1 MIISPFPRE
10 EANIET
16 LLFLAATHTEGSIG
30 LIRDVAVTMA
40 VAGAALVLFRRI
52 KLPQVLGYLLAG
64 VIVGPFT
71 FAGINFGP
79 FADFNGPVQN
89 IDTISILADLGLVFL
104 LFGIGLEIGWQ
115 RIRQIGVRVIIIGFV
130 EMTTMF
136 VIGYEISQLL
146 GWTPLEGI
154 FLGAALSISSS
165 AILIKMLRDTGML
178 HDPQGRIIVGILVVE
193 DFVAVILLT
202 VLSGVATTGS
212 ADLGD
217 VGLLAAKLA
226 VFATA
231 ALVFGALFAPRLIRY
246 ITRFESE
253 EVLLITSLALCF
265 GLALA
270 AHELGLSAAAGAFLI
285 GMILGDTEHSEE
297 ISRVMS
303 PLRDMFAALFFVSL
317 GMLMDVF
324 TFGDYLVPALIV
336 SVVFILGKVVA
347 DTTGA
352 LLSGHDGRTSLRVG
366 MGMPQ
371 LGEFSLAMV
380 KTGVEHGTVGAFLN
394 PVITVATAI
403 TALFYPIIFHSAT
416 ATANFISHV
425 SPQWLREY
433 SGVLFVWLT
442 AARRAF
448 ILNNPLAHR
457 VKHAVQFILLNM
469 GIIVVIITLGTVAL
483 EFTKALSER
492 TQAGEGLV
500 GLIIGG
506 ATLALCIP
514 SGAAI
519 WRNLQS
525 MTEAVMTH
533 FLPRWTPSSNSPS
546 RQNLRVVLRNS
557 ILILILI
564 LPTIWSIPFI
574 ARLVS
579 LGSVATPVPALILI
593 GVTAGVAI
601 AAFQMHSTLED
612 TFRHTF
618 LGPPDQHG
626 QDRHQQ
632 DYLYEDAHLLSD
644 DGTPRENF
652 ETTDD
657 D

>member
-1 MIISPFPRE
+1 MSS
-10 EANIET
+10 
-16 LLFLAATHTEGSIG
+16 AAT
-30 LIRDVAVTMA
+30 
-40 VAGAALVLFRRI
+40 
-52 KLPQVLGYLLAG
+52 
-64 VIVGPFT
+64 
-71 FAGINFGP
+71 
-79 FADFNGPVQN
+79 
-89 IDTISILADLGLVFL
+89 LGLTLTEPVMAPGSLGRRQTVPSPAYALGRSSEEQWLVQGLVPL
-104 LFGIGLEIGWQ
+104 L
-115 RIRQIGVRVIIIGFV
+115 
-130 EMTTMF
+130 
-136 VIGYEISQLL
+136 
-146 GWTPLEGI
+146 GI
-154 FLGAALSISSS
+154 FLLGLNPLQPAFLDTVLAPGLPRNGGAWAGPAKAKLLCLPVAFLCLNPVSLPAMWELAPGLFVSSS
-165 AILIKMLRDTGML
+165 ALGPFLWGDASSLLGRPRDLRL
-178 HDPQGRIIVGILVVE
+178 LGR
-193 DFVAVILLT
+193 
-202 VLSGVATTGS
+202 
-212 ADLGD
+212 
-217 VGLLAAKLA
+217 
-226 VFATA
+226 
-231 ALVFGALFAPRLIRY
+231 
-246 ITRFESE
+246 
-253 EVLLITSLALCF
+253 F
-265 GLALA
+265 GLFLLWRRREVYGVLESMAFA
-270 AHELGLSAAAGAFLI
+270 ATRGADPCSGLRL
-285 GMILGDTEHSEE
+285 M
-297 ISRVMS
+297 
-303 PLRDMFAALFFVSL
+303 RDMFAALFFVSL

-403 TALFYPIIFHSAT
+403 TALSYPIIFHSST

-492 TQAGEGLV
+492 IQAGEGLV

-514 SGAAI
+514 SGTAI

-525 MTEAVMTH
+525 MTEEVMTH

-626 QDRHQQ
+626 QDWHQQ
-632 DYLYEDAHLLSD
+632 DYLYQDAHLLSD
-644 DGTPRENF
+644 DGTPRI
-652 ETTDD
+652 ETAILDYPYFQKVM
-657 D
+657 